1 MIGNTIT
8 ITVGVSAKVL
18 TLINQD
24 AYASEY
30 MLKDSASEFRLR
42 IRHSKTKA
50 TATRVA
56 MDRHNVE
63 LIETVYASGDVPE
76 FDRKFYWVIENK
88 PDDLTSSVANV
99 DAMADKAI
107 ASSNAFLTQL
117 VNWES

>member
-1 MIGNTIT
+1 
-8 ITVGVSAKVL
+8 
-18 TLINQD
+18 
-24 AYASEY
+24 
-30 MLKDSASEFRLR
+30 
-42 IRHSKTKA
+42 
-50 TATRVA
+50 
-56 MDRHNVE
+56 
-63 LIETVYASGDVPE
+63 VPE